1 MTIDIH
7 MELLRKAADTLEQRF
22 LSPIYLVG
30 SFQRKY
36 KGAHDID
43 IIMVVTIDR
52 AKRLFDGEIHYNH
65 KRFLFNRKQKLWI
78 EQFVKDFDI
87 DFKVQLEEEFKAHPQ
102 KEMAVKLGRYAAI
115 PE

>member
-1 MTIDIH
+1 MTQAVH
-7 MELLRKAADTLEQRF
+7 LELLRKAADNLEQRF
-22 LSPIYLVG
+22 LSPVYLVG
-30 SFQRKY
+30 SFERKY

-52 AKRLFDGEIHYNH
+52 AKRLFDGEIHYNN

-87 DFKVQLEEEFKAHPQ
+87 DFKVQLEDEFEAHPL
-102 KEMAVKLGRYAAI
+102 KETAIKLGRYADK